1 MRVVTKLSFAAALIG
16 SIVAL
21 SAGAQAQDHWDRDH
35 YDHRDD
41 HRYDHRY
48 YDHHEHFVEQRPVY
62 IAPRPVIVA
71 PPPVYMAPAGPP
83 SLNLNFNVPL

>member
-1 MRVVTKLSFAAALIG
+1 MRVVTKLSLGAALIG
-16 SIVAL
+16 SLFAF
-21 SAGAQAQDHWDRDH
+21 SAGAQAEDHWDRDH
-35 YDHRDD
+35 YD

-62 IAPRPVIVA
+62 VAPRPVIVA
-71 PPPVYMAPAGPP
+71 PPPVYAAPSGPP

>member
-1 MRVVTKLSFAAALIG
+1 MRTVNRFTVGAALIG
-16 SIVAL
+16 SIVL
-21 SAGAQAQDHWDRDH
+21 SFAGAAQAQEHWDRDH

-48 YDHHEHFVEQRPVY
+48 YDHRFVEQRPVY
-62 IAPRPVIVA
+62 VAPRPVIVA
-71 PPPVYMAPAGPP
+71 PPPMMVAPAGPP